1 MAIAKI
7 TPKSTE
13 KDNPKKSK
21 EGTFKRAVKL
31 TLRQFLE
38 RATIH
43 GSKHILEPRANA
55 YTKCFWIFLIIIC
68 FACAIALMS
77 TFLIRYKSN
86 PTRINIDTNFGPISE
101 IEFPAVTFCN
111 PNFIAD
117 SMVHGLINS
126 L

>member
-7 TPKSTE
+7 TPNSSE
-13 KDNPKKSK
+13 KDSKKKK
-21 EGTFKRAVKL
+21 EGLFKRAVKL
-31 TLRQFLE
+31 TLKQFLE
-38 RATIH
+38 RTPIH
-43 GSKHILEPRANA
+43 GSKHIIEPRANA
-55 YTKCFWIFLIIIC
+55 YTKCFWIFIIIIS
-68 FACAIALMS
+68 FASAIALMA
-77 TFLIRYKSN
+77 TLVTRYKSN

>member
-7 TPKSTE
+7 TPKTSE
-13 KDNPKKSK
+13 KDTKKQK
-21 EGTFKRAVKL
+21 QGTFKRAVKL
-31 TLRQFLE
+31 TLHQFLE
-38 RATIH
+38 RTPIH
-43 GSKHILEPRANA
+43 GSKHIIEPRANA
-55 YTKCFWIFLIIIC
+55 YTKCFWFFLIIIS
-68 FACAIALMS
+68 FACAIALMT

-117 SMVHGLINS
+117 SMVIGLINS

>member
-7 TPKSTE
+7 APKLSANE
-13 KDNPKKSK
+13 AKKSK
-21 EGTFKRAVKL
+21 EGAFKRAVKL
-31 TLRQFLE
+31 TLHQFLE
-38 RATIH
+38 RTPIH
-43 GSKHILEPRANA
+43 GSKHIIEPRANI
-55 YTKCFWIFLIIIC
+55 YTKVFWIFVIFVCLV
-68 FACAIALMS
+68 CAITLMV

-111 PNFIAD
+111 PNFIAN
-117 SMVHGLINS
+117 SMVNGLVSS

>member
-7 TPKSTE
+7 TPKTTE
-13 KDNPKKSK
+13 KDPKKSK
-21 EGTFKRAVKL
+21 EGPFKRAVKL
-31 TLRQFLE
+31 TLHQFLE
-38 RATIH
+38 HTTIH
-43 GSKHILEPRANA
+43 GSKHIIEPRSNA
-55 YTKCFWIFLIIIC
+55 YTKCFWIFLIIIS
-68 FACAIALMS
+68 FACAVALMT

-117 SMVHGLINS
+117 SMVLGLINS

>member
-7 TPKSTE
+7 TPKSSE
-13 KDNPKKSK
+13 KDTKKQK
-21 EGTFKRAVKL
+21 EGSFKRAVKL
-31 TLRQFLE
+31 TLHQFLE
-38 RATIH
+38 RTPIH
-43 GSKHILEPRANA
+43 GSKHIIEPRANA
-55 YTKCFWIFLIIIC
+55 YIKCFWIFLIIIS
-68 FACAIALMS
+68 FACAIALMT

-117 SMVHGLINS
+117 SMVLGLINS